1 MIARKGSRAQKSLGG
16 NELVWGCPAI
26 AIFPYKVGPFFRP
39 KTPLHADLEIFRFRP
54 CTDPSATH
62 PTLLDAALAHPGPRS
77 GQSTATRRPWVRV
90 YGGMDRGRLG
100 FILMDTRIYRCIMR
114 IYMYIYPHPHYM
126 HPWTYPPRHRCRAGA
141 VTCTCPSKRL
151 GQTLAG
157 NQVGQSPQPG
167 RTTTNWRPTYPPVTF
182 PPGGTLPGPTPECW
196 TRT

>member
-114 IYMYIYPHPHYM
+114 IYMYIYIHTH
-126 HPWTYPPRHRCRAGA
+126 T
-141 VTCTCPSKRL
+141 TCI
-151 GQTLAG
+151 
-157 NQVGQSPQPG
+157 
-167 RTTTNWRPTYPPVTF
+167 
-182 PPGGTLPGPTPECW
+182 PGPTPPGTVAELVQSRAHVRPSASGKHW
-196 TRT
+196 LGTRSAKAPNPGGPPPTGDRRIPP